1 MRQGDAA
8 IRKLKAVSKAKEK
21 TRSCKQQS
29 RKEVVAEAI
38 QQELTMVNSEVKY
51 HNGIMYEKR
60 EKGLFQG
67 KLASWLE
74 ILKINRKDYVE
85 YCVLLKRK
93 DGSYDIQNRMTAFT
107 YKPLLFSSIKLFLPN
122 LQSSTVHMRVDE
134 VERLMVEYTQKHP
147 RVCYYYPYNLGRQLS
162 LLKSISVFGPEQSL
176 L

>member
-60 EKGLFQG
+60 EKGLF
-67 KLASWLE
+67 
-74 ILKINRKDYVE
+74 
-85 YCVLLKRK
+85 
-93 DGSYDIQNRMTAFT
+93 
-107 YKPLLFSSIKLFLPN
+107 
-122 LQSSTVHMRVDE
+122 
-134 VERLMVEYTQKHP
+134 
-147 RVCYYYPYNLGRQLS
+147 
-162 LLKSISVFGPEQSL
+162 
-176 L
+176 